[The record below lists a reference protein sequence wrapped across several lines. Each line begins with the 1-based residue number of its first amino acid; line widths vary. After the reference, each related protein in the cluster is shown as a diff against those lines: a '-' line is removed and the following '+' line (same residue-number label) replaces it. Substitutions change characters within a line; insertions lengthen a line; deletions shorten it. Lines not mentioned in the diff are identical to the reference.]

1 MCHVALILSGPVCF
15 FPSPSLILF
24 FSLPAP
30 SVWLS
35 VSLHLFLPF
44 PLSLSLPSDQGLCEQ
59 ILSSGLQQ
67 TLHSHYHQT
76 QLSLVHQKAIVI
88 G

>member
-15 FPSPSLILF
+15 FLSPSLILF
-24 FSLPAP
+24 FSPCPLRLAVCFPP
-30 SVWLS
+30 PL
-35 VSLHLFLPF
+35 

>member
-1 MCHVALILSGPVCF
+1 MCHVALVLYGPVCF
-15 FPSPSLILF
+15 FLSPSLTPPPCPLRLF
-24 FSLPAP
+24 S
-30 SVWLS
+30 STS
-35 VSLHLFLPF
+35 S
-44 PLSLSLPSDQGLCEQ
+44 LSLFLPSDQGLCEQ